1 MHSLILKPQQYLEMS
16 PKTALK
22 KKKFI
27 GAFTRF
33 FFFLGGGGSFIAPP
47 KKCIALSSYL
57 EIINCNSLCCHAILF
72 MGLNIF
78 QYKYTLF
85 PGSRRQ
91 IFTCL

>member
-33 FFFLGGGGSFIAPP
+33 FFFLGGGGVLLPP
-47 KKCIALSSYL
+47 QKNVL
-57 EIINCNSLCCHAILF
+57 LCQVI
-72 MGLNIF
+72 
-78 QYKYTLF
+78 
-85 PGSRRQ
+85 
-91 IFTCL
+91 